1 MKSMGAVGEDT
12 MVSVE
17 RITMG
22 AKLSKAVVLTAL
34 QELQNN
40 KLIKRRAREK
50 AAGYYIIQNK

>member
-1 MKSMGAVGEDT
+1 

-50 AAGYYIIQNK
+50 AAGYCIIQNK